1 MNVWEAEEESFKR
14 FAEQTAALIDAY
26 MPESHAVDVWTG
38 SEYNGTAQH
47 TIPVPVSLA
56 NYTRY
61 QVRDN
66 HHSMLRLALLSLT
79 KKSMSGHSPTLV

>member
-1 MNVWEAEEESFKR
+1 MNVWEAEKESFKR
-14 FAEQTAALIDAY
+14 FAEQTATLIDAY
-26 MPESHAVDVWTG
+26 MPDSHAVDVWTG

-61 QVRDN
+61 QVHDN
-66 HHSMLRLALLSLT
+66 HHSVLQR
-79 KKSMSGHSPTLV
+79 TLH